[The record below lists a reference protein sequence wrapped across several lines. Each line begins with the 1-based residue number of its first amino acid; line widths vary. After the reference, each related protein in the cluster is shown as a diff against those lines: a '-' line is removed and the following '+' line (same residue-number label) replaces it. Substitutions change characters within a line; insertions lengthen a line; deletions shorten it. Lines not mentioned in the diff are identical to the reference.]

1 MKTLIFLL
9 CILSYPSFAQQVLS
23 QWETARK
30 SETVELQY
38 RWVRLGDT
46 LKTRELRALFNVGA
60 PVAEIVK
67 SLNTESDYQNWSVG
81 VKRCQKIDQSGN
93 SWIMYS
99 LFDIP
104 RPFKQQDLIT
114 KYTVEQTRNETLIKM
129 EAMPEYL
136 PHIKGVERMNNY
148 SGYWLLEDIGRNK
161 TMVKFHSTSFT
172 KPVFPRFIQ
181 DPILQQ
187 MLINSFETLIKLSEN
202 EPIAKN

>member
-1 MKTLIFLL
+1 MRTLIFLL

-23 QWETARK
+23 NWETAIK

-38 RWVRLGDT
+38 RWIRVGDT
-46 LKTRELRALFNVGA
+46 LKTRELRTFFNVDA
-60 PVAEIVK
+60 PVVAIVK
-67 SLNTESDYQNWSVG
+67 NLSTESDFQNWSVG
-81 VKRCQKIDQSGN
+81 VERCQKIDQSSNG
-93 SWIMYS
+93 WIMYS

-104 RPFKQQDLIT
+104 RPFKQRDLIT
-114 KYTVEQTRNETLIKM
+114 KYTVEQFGNQTIIKM
-129 EAMPEYL
+129 EALPEIL

-148 SGYWLLEDIGRNK
+148 SGYWLLEDIGYNK

-172 KPVFPRFIQ
+172 RPVFPRFIQ
-181 DPILQQ
+181 DPVLQR

>member
-1 MKTLIFLL
+1 MRTLIFLL
-9 CILSYPSFAQQVLS
+9 CTLSYPSFAQEVLS
-23 QWETARK
+23 DWETARK

-38 RWVRLGDT
+38 RWIRVGDT
-46 LKTRELRALFNVGA
+46 LKTRELRALFNISA

-67 SLNTESDYQNWSVG
+67 SLNTESDFQNWSEG
-81 VKRCQKIDQSGN
+81 VERCQKIDQSGN
-93 SWIMYS
+93 GWIMYS

-104 RPFKQQDLIT
+104 RPFKQQDLVT
-114 KYTVEQTRNETLIKM
+114 KYTVEQIGNQTIIKI
-129 EAMPEYL
+129 EVLPEYL
-136 PHIKGVERMNNY
+136 PQVKGVERMNNY
-148 SGYWLLEDIGRNK
+148 SGYWLLEDIGFNQ

-181 DPILQQ
+181 DPVLQR